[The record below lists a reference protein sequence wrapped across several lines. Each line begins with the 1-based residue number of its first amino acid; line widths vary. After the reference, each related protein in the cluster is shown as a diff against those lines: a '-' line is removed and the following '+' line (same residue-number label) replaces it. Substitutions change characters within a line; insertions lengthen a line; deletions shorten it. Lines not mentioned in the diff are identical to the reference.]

1 MIHAA
6 WAPAHAAFL
15 WPGATRVSVV
25 LPGTAVLTGPVS
37 EEYHAVVMDRSRSLA
52 RLREPG
58 APWDVLIIG
67 GGATGLG
74 AAVDAATRGYR
85 TVLLEQGDFAQA
97 TSSRSTKLVHGG
109 LRYLKQGNLAFVR
122 ESLLE
127 RNRLLANAPSLVRPL
142 DFIVP
147 LEHWYDRA
155 ILGTGLKL
163 YDYLARGQQPHLSR
177 HLSRAETLGLI
188 PNVRPGALRGGMLY
202 SDAQFDDARLAVA
215 LAATAAAHGA
225 VVLNYCGAGTLLR
238 EGGRVV
244 GVEARDVETGEV
256 IPVRARAVIN
266 ATGIFTD
273 ALRRQEDPAAEPI
286 LTYSQGA
293 HLVLPAEFFPGDA
306 AMLVPKTS
314 DGRVLFLVPWLGRVI
329 LGTTDTPVERAALE
343 PRALASEV
351 EFLLAHAAHYLDRRP
366 GPGDILSVYAGIRP
380 LVTPGKSARTA
391 AIARDHTVLVG
402 PGGIVTI
409 TGGKWTTYRKMAED
423 AVTRAAEVGGLALQ
437 PSVTADLSLE
447 MSGPVG
453 AGEPRLHPAL
463 ALGRDDVIR
472 AVRHEQA
479 RRVEDVL
486 SRRTRSLL
494 LDAGAAVAV
503 APAVAGLM
511 ADELGWSAARQA
523 QEIADFVELARGYR
537 LQA

>member
-1 MIHAA
+1 
-6 WAPAHAAFL
+6 
-15 WPGATRVSVV
+15 
-25 LPGTAVLTGPVS
+25 
-37 EEYHAVVMDRSRSLA
+37 MDRNRGLA
-52 RLREPG
+52 CLRES
-58 APWDVLIIG
+58 AASWDVLVIG

-74 AAVDAATRGYR
+74 AAVDAASRGYR

-109 LRYLKQGNLAFVR
+109 LRYLKQGNLSFVR

-147 LEHWYDRA
+147 LERWYDRP
-155 ILGTGLKL
+155 ILGAGLKL
-163 YDYLARGQQPHLSR
+163 YDFLARGQQPHLSR
-177 HLSRAETLGLI
+177 HLSRAETLGRI

-225 VVLNYCGAGTLLR
+225 VVLNYCRAGTLLR
-238 EGGRVV
+238 EGDRVV
-244 GVEARDVETGEV
+244 GVEAHDVETGEI
-256 IPVRARAVIN
+256 IPVRARTVIN

-273 ALRRQEDPAAEPI
+273 ELRRQEDPTAEPI

-306 AMLVPKTS
+306 AMLVPKTA

-329 LGTTDTPVERAALE
+329 LGTTDTHVARAEME

-351 EFLLAHAAHYLDRRP
+351 EFLLEHAAHYLDRRP

-380 LVTPGKSARTA
+380 LVTAGKSARTA

-402 PGGIVTI
+402 TGGIVTI

-423 AVTRAAEVGGLALQ
+423 AVTRAAEVGGL
-437 PSVTADLSLE
+437 PSQDSRTATLKLTVSAPDA
-447 MSGPVG
+447 SGRESP
-453 AGEPRLHPAL
+453 LHPGL
-463 ALGRDDVIR
+463 QLTRGDVLR
-472 AVRHEQA
+472 AVQAEQA
-479 RRVEDVL
+479 RRIEDVL

-494 LDAGAAVAV
+494 LDAAAAVAV
-503 APAVAGLM
+503 APAVAEVMG
-511 ADELGWSAARQA
+511 AALGWSPARL
-523 QEIADFVELARGYR
+523 EREVADFLELARGYQLR
-537 LQA
+537 P

>member
-1 MIHAA
+1 
-6 WAPAHAAFL
+6 
-15 WPGATRVSVV
+15 
-25 LPGTAVLTGPVS
+25 
-37 EEYHAVVMDRSRSLA
+37 MDRNRGLA
-52 RLREPG
+52 RLRESVE
-58 APWDVLIIG
+58 PWDVLIIG

-74 AAVDAATRGYR
+74 AAVDAASRGYR

-109 LRYLKQGNLAFVR
+109 LRYLKQGNLSFVR

-147 LEHWYDRA
+147 LERWYDRPM
-155 ILGTGLKL
+155 LGAGLKL
-163 YDYLARGQQPHLSR
+163 YDFLARGQQPHLSR
-177 HLSRAETLGLI
+177 HLSRAETLGRI

-215 LAATAAAHGA
+215 LAVTATAHGA
-225 VVLNYCGAGTLLR
+225 VVLNYCRAGTLLR

-244 GVEARDVETGEV
+244 GVEACDVETGEV

-329 LGTTDTPVERAALE
+329 LGTTDTHVAQAEME

-351 EFLLAHAAHYLDRRP
+351 EFLLEHAAHYLERRP
-366 GPGDILSVYAGIRP
+366 GPDDVLSVYAGIRP

-423 AVTRAAEVGGLALQ
+423 AVTRAAEMGGLPGQ
-437 PSVTADLSLE
+437 PSVTADLALAV
-447 MSGPVG
+447 SGSAT
-453 AGEPRLHPAL
+453 AGEPRLHPRL
-463 ALGRDDVIR
+463 ALTRDDMIR
-472 AVRHEQA
+472 AVRQEMA
-479 RRVEDVL
+479 RHVADVL
-486 SRRTRSLL
+486 SRRTRALL
-494 LDAGAAVAV
+494 LDAQAAVEV
-503 APAVAGLM
+503 APAVAEIIG
-511 ADELGWSAARQA
+511 AELGWTPARQ
-523 QEIADFVELARGYR
+523 ERETADFLELARGYR
-537 LQA
+537 VPG

>member
-1 MIHAA
+1 
-6 WAPAHAAFL
+6 
-15 WPGATRVSVV
+15 
-25 LPGTAVLTGPVS
+25 
-37 EEYHAVVMDRSRSLA
+37 MDRNCGLA
-52 RLREPG
+52 RLRESV
-58 APWDVLIIG
+58 APWDLLVIG

-74 AAVDAATRGYR
+74 AAVDAASRGYR

-147 LEHWYDRA
+147 LERWYDRA

-163 YDYLARGQQPHLSR
+163 YDYLARGRQPHLSR
-177 HLSRAETLGLI
+177 HLSRAETLERI

-225 VVLNYCGAGTLLR
+225 VVLNYCRAGNLLR
-238 EGGRVV
+238 EGQRVA
-244 GVEARDVETGEV
+244 GVEAHDVETGEI
-256 IPVRARAVIN
+256 IPVRARTVIN

-314 DGRVLFLVPWLGRVI
+314 DGRVLFLVPWHGRVI
-329 LGTTDTPVERAALE
+329 LGTTDTHVAQAEME

-351 EFLLAHAAHYLDRRP
+351 EFLLEHAAHYLERRP

-380 LVTPGKSARTA
+380 LVTPGRSARTA
-391 AIARDHTVLVG
+391 AIARDHTVVVG

-423 AVTRAAEVGGLALQ
+423 AVTRAAEVGGLPGQ
-437 PSVTADLSLE
+437 PSVTADLRLE
-447 MSGPVG
+447 TPFPAGS
-453 AGEPRLHPAL
+453 GEPRLYPAL
-463 ALGRDDVIR
+463 ALTRAEVIR

-494 LDAGAAVAV
+494 LDAEAAVAV
-503 APAVAGLM
+503 APAVAKLM
-511 ADELGWSAARQA
+511 ASELGWSTDRKGR
-523 QEIADFVELARGYR
+523 EIADFLALARGYR
-537 LQA
+537 L